1 MPPIASLLF
10 ALRRTLLAVGVLVL
24 SSPIQAAPAVTP
36 LKAGWAIFPAER
48 VEVPGERIARPDF
61 DAEAWYPAKVPS
73 TVLGNL
79 VDLGIYGNVFL
90 SKNLGTLPTA
100 PFQQPWWY
108 RTEFTVAEAG
118 PGVRSRLVFEGINYR
133 AEVYLNG
140 RKVAGKD
147 QIAGV
152 WRVHDL
158 DVSGLVHKGR
168 NVLAVKVH
176 RAQPGEF
183 TLGFVDWNPA
193 PPDGSMGIFRP
204 VSLRQTGTVS
214 LEQPVVRTQVAL
226 PSLAS
231 ADLMV
236 DATLVNHGDS
246 PATGVLEGQLGEVRF
261 EVPFRLKAKEQQRIH
276 LTPAAVSAL
285 HLQNPRLW
293 WPVNLG
299 SPELYT
305 LALEA
310 RTGGGISDAQT
321 VTFGVREVGDYLNA
335 QGHRGYKVN
344 GRPVLIR
351 GGGWVDDLFLREEGR
366 QLEAQLAYVKHMNLN
381 AIRLEGFWGASQ
393 QLYDLA
399 DRMGILVMAGFS
411 CQWEWPEYLQGVQ
424 ESDGSK
430 PFGGPFKPKDI
441 TTVVGYLR
449 DQARYLRNHPS
460 LLVWVVGSDK
470 EPYPEAEKRYRA
482 LLAEEDPTRP
492 ILVSAKGWTSPVSGP
507 SAVKMNGPYD
517 YVTPNY
523 WFSDRSNGGAFGF
536 NTETG
541 PGPQIPPLSSLK
553 KMFLGSRLWPIND
566 EWDYHCARYAFG
578 TIDRYY
584 GAFKARYGEP
594 KDVETFAY
602 RAQAANYEAA
612 KAMFEAFGT
621 NQPEATGVVQWMLN
635 AAWPKL
641 YWQLYDHYLMPNGAF
656 YGTRKGSQPLNLVW
670 DCAHHTLHAVNDTRQ
685 PLSGAR
691 ARVRI
696 FRLDSSLAHEV
707 TVPVDVAAGAAVSL
721 GSLPALAPFGAV
733 SFLDLQLLDA
743 KGALLSRNF
752 YWMSAKP
759 DVLAPETG
767 DWLAMGNTSYADF
780 RALDTLRPAQVTAE
794 THFDAKGCDV
804 TLSNDGDSL
813 AFLLELNLVA
823 EDGEPVVPLLWEDN
837 YLSLPPKERRRLRVT
852 FLDPVQAGK
861 RLRLQVRGWNL
872 KP

>member
-1 MPPIASLLF
+1 MSPSASSLIQ
-10 ALRRTLLAVGVLVL
+10 LRRAILVTGALLL
-24 SSPIQAAPAVTP
+24 SSLAQAGPSVTP
-36 LKAGWAIFPAER
+36 LKTGWTLFAAER
-48 VEVPGERIARPDF
+48 VEATGERIATPGF

-79 VDLGIYGNVFL
+79 VDLGIYGNAFL
-90 SKNLGTLPTA
+90 SKNMATIPAA

-118 PGVRSRLVFEGINYR
+118 PGIRTRLVFEGINYR
-133 AEVYLNG
+133 AEIYLNG

-158 DVSGLVHKGR
+158 DVTGLVRKGR
-168 NVLAVKVH
+168 NALAVKVH
-176 RAQPGEF
+176 RPQPGEF
-183 TLGFVDWNPA
+183 SIGFVDWNPT

-214 LEQPVVRTQVAL
+214 IEQPVVRTKVAL
-226 PSLAS
+226 PSLTS
-231 ADLMV
+231 ADLTV
-236 DATLVNHGDS
+236 DATLVNHADS
-246 PATGVLEGQLGEVRF
+246 PATGVVEAVLGDLRF
-261 EVPFRLKAKEQQRIH
+261 EVPYRLKAKEQHRLH
-276 LTPAAVSAL
+276 LTPKEVAGL
-285 HLQNPRLW
+285 HIQNPRLW

-299 SPELYT
+299 SPELYS
-305 LALEA
+305 LALKVREG
-310 RTGGGISDAQT
+310 RLISDAQT
-321 VTFGVREVGDYLNA
+321 ITFGIREVGDYLNE
-335 QGHRGYKVN
+335 QGHRGYTVN
-344 GRPVLIR
+344 GRRVLIR

-381 AIRLEGFWGASQ
+381 TIRLEGFWGASQ

-441 TTVVGYLR
+441 ATVAGYLR

-460 LLVWVVGSDK
+460 LLAWVVGSDK
-470 EPYPEAEKRYRA
+470 EPYPEAERRYRA

-492 ILVSAKGWTSPVSGP
+492 ILVSCKALTSPVSGP
-507 SAVKMNGPYD
+507 SAVKMAGPYD

-566 EWDYHCARYAFG
+566 EWDYHCARYAFS
-578 TIDRYY
+578 TIDRYN
-584 GAFKARYGEP
+584 GAIKARYGEP

-612 KAMFEAFGT
+612 KAMFEAFGA

-635 AAWPKL
+635 SAWPKL

-656 YGTRKGSQPLNLVW
+656 YGTLKGSQPLNLVW

-685 PLSGAR
+685 SLADAR

-696 FRLDSSLAHEV
+696 FRLDSSLAHES
-707 TVPVDVAAGAAVSL
+707 TVPVTVAAGSTVNL
-721 GSLPALAPFGAV
+721 GSLPPLAPFGAV

-743 KGALLSRNF
+743 KGAILSRNF

-780 RALDTLRPAQVTAE
+780 RPLDTLPAARVTAE
-794 THFDAKGCDV
+794 ARFDAKGCDIV
-804 TLSNDGDSL
+804 LANDGEAL
-813 AFLLELNLVA
+813 AFLLELNLVT

-837 YLSLPPKERRRLRVT
+837 YLSLPPKERRSLRVT
-852 FLDPVQAGK
+852 FLDPAQAGQ
-861 RLRLQVRGWNL
+861 RLRLQVKGWNL

>member
-1 MPPIASLLF
+1 MSHLLLILTS
-10 ALRRTLLAVGVLVL
+10 LRRAALMAVLLGLSASAQAGPSVL
-24 SSPIQAAPAVTP
+24 P
-36 LKAGWAIFPAER
+36 LKAGWTLFAADR
-48 VEVPGERIARPDF
+48 VEATGERIATPGF
-61 DAEAWYPAKVPS
+61 NAEDWYPAQVPS

-79 VDLGIYGNVFL
+79 VDLGIYGNVFM
-90 SKNLGTLPTA
+90 SKNLASLPSA
-100 PFQQPWWY
+100 PFLQPWWY
-108 RTEFTVAEAG
+108 RTEFVVAEVG
-118 PGVRSRLVFEGINYR
+118 PGIRSRLVFEGINYR
-133 AEVYLNG
+133 AEIYLNG

-147 QIAGV
+147 QVAGV
-152 WRVHDL
+152 WRIHDL
-158 DVSGLVHKGR
+158 DVTRWIHKGK
-168 NVLAVKVH
+168 NALAVKVY

-183 TLGFVDWNPA
+183 TLGFVDWNPT

-204 VSLRQTGTVS
+204 VSLRQTGAVS
-214 LEQPVVRTQVAL
+214 LEHPVVRTKVEL

-231 ADLMV
+231 ADLTV
-236 DATLVNHGDS
+236 EATLVNHGDN
-246 PATGVLEGQLGEVRF
+246 PASGVVEAVLGDLRF
-261 EVPFRLKAKEQQRIH
+261 EVPYRLKPKAQQHLH
-276 LTPAAVSAL
+276 LTPAEIPGL
-285 HLQNPRLW
+285 HILNPRLW

-305 LALEA
+305 LALTVREGP
-310 RTGGGISDAQT
+310 RSSDAQA
-321 VTFGVREVGDYLNA
+321 VTFGIREVEDYFNA

-351 GGGWVDDLFLREEGR
+351 GGGWVDDLFLREDNR
-366 QLEAQLAYVKHMNLN
+366 QLEAQLAYVRHMNLN
-381 AIRLEGFWGASQ
+381 TLRLEGFWGAGQ
-393 QLYDLA
+393 HLYDLA
-399 DRMGILVMAGFS
+399 DRMGILIMAGFS

-424 ESDGSK
+424 DSDGSK

-441 TTVVGYLR
+441 ATVAGYLR
-449 DQARYLRNHPS
+449 DQAQYLRNHPS
-460 LLVWVVGSDK
+460 LLVWVLGSDK

-482 LLAEEDPTRP
+482 LLAEEDPARP
-492 ILVSAKGWTSPVSGP
+492 ILISAKSWASPISGP

-594 KDVETFAY
+594 QDVETFAY

-612 KAMFEAFGT
+612 KAMFEAFGA
-621 NQPEATGVVQWMLN
+621 NQPEATGVIQWMLN

-670 DCAHHTLHAVNDTRQ
+670 DCAHHTLHVVNDTRS
-685 PLSGAR
+685 PLTGAQ

-696 FRLDSSLAHEV
+696 FRLDSSLAHEA
-707 TVPVDVAAGAAVSL
+707 TLPVAVAPGAAVNL
-721 GSLPALAPFGAV
+721 GSLPPLAAFGAV

-743 KGALLSRNF
+743 RGAILSRNF
-752 YWMSAKP
+752 YWMSAQP

-767 DWLAMGNTSYADF
+767 DWLAMGNTSFADF
-780 RALDTLRPAQVTAE
+780 RPLNVLPPARVTAE
-794 THFDAKGCDV
+794 MHLDAKGCEI
-804 TLSNDGDSL
+804 TLTNAGDTL
-813 AFLLELNLVA
+813 AFLLELNLVT
-823 EDGEPVVPLLWEDN
+823 EEGEPVVPLLWEDN
-837 YLSLPPKERRRLRVT
+837 YLSLPPRERRTLRVT
-852 FLDPVQAGK
+852 FLDSAQAGK

>member
-1 MPPIASLLF
+1 MRQLLLS
-10 ALRRTLLAVGVLVL
+10 AILLLSPLTAAVP
-24 SSPIQAAPAVTP
+24 SVTP
-36 LKAGWAIFPAER
+36 LQSGWAIFAADR
-48 VEVPGERIARPDF
+48 VEAPGERIATVGF

-79 VDLGIYGNVFL
+79 VDLGIYGNVFF
-90 SKNLGTLPTA
+90 SKNMSTLPTA

-108 RTEFTVAEAG
+108 RTEFTAVAAG
-118 PGVRSRLVFEGINYR
+118 AGVHSRLVFEGINYR

-140 RKVAGKD
+140 RKVAGKE
-147 QIAGV
+147 QVQGV

-158 DVSGLVHKGR
+158 EVSRWLRKGK
-168 NVLAVKVH
+168 NALAVKVY
-176 RAQPGEF
+176 RPQPGEF

-204 VSLRQTGTVS
+204 VSLRQSGTVS
-214 LEQPVVRTQVAL
+214 LEHSVVRTRLEL

-231 ADLMV
+231 ADLTLET
-236 DATLVNHGDS
+236 TLVNQGERVAS
-246 PATGVLEGQLGEVRF
+246 GFLEGALGDRHFRVPYSLKPREQRKLQLAPTELPV
-261 EVPFRLKAKEQQRIH
+261 
-276 LTPAAVSAL
+276 L
-285 HLQNPRLW
+285 HLRNPRVW

-299 SPELYT
+299 TPELYT
-305 LALEA
+305 LALTVRQGA
-310 RTGGGISDAQT
+310 QISDAQT
-321 VTFGVREVGDYLNA
+321 ISFGIREVGDYLNA

-344 GRPVLIR
+344 GRPILIR

-366 QLEAQLAYVKHMNLN
+366 KLEAQLAYVKHMNLN

-393 QLYDLA
+393 RLYDLA

-424 ESDGSK
+424 DSDGSK
-430 PFGGPFKPKDI
+430 PFGGPFKDRDI
-441 TTVVGYLR
+441 ALAESYLR

-470 EPYPEAEKRYRA
+470 QPYPEAEKRYRA

-492 ILVSAKGWTSPVSGP
+492 ILASAKGWSSPVSGP
-507 SAVKMNGPYD
+507 SGVKMNGPYD

-523 WFSDRSNGGAFGF
+523 WFSDRLNGGAFGF

-541 PGPQIPPLSSLK
+541 PGPQIPPLASLK

-594 KDVETFAY
+594 KDLETFAY
-602 RAQAANYEAA
+602 RAQAANYEAV
-612 KAMFEAFGT
+612 KAMFEAFGIH
-621 NQPEATGVVQWMLN
+621 QPEATGVVQWMLN

-641 YWQLYDHYLMPNGAF
+641 YWQLYDHFLLPNGAF
-656 YGTRKGSQPLNLVW
+656 YGTRKGSQPLSVIW
-670 DCAHHTLHAVNDTRQ
+670 DCARHSLHAVNDTRQ
-685 PLSGAR
+685 PLTG
-691 ARVRI
+691 ARVRVRI
-696 FRLDSSLAHEV
+696 YRLDATLAHEALLPV
-707 TVPVDVAAGAAVSL
+707 QVPPGAAVEL
-721 GSLPALAPFGAV
+721 GTLPALAAFGPV
-733 SFLDLQLLDA
+733 SFLDLQLMDA
-743 KGALLSRNF
+743 QEKLLSRNF

-759 DVLAPETG
+759 DLLAPESG

-780 RALDTLRPAQVTAE
+780 SALDRLPPARVLATPS
-794 THFDAKGCDV
+794 FDATGCEV
-804 TLSNDGDSL
+804 VLENPGEHL
-813 AFLLELNLVA
+813 AFLLELNLVT
-823 EDGEPVVPLLWEDN
+823 EDGEPAVPVLWEDN
-837 YLSLPPKERRRLRVT
+837 YLSLPPGERRILRVDY
-852 FLDPVQAGK
+852 LDPGLAAK
-861 RLRLQVRGWNL
+861 HLRLQVRGWNL